1 MGRLRPDRRIALVL
15 AVLLFAAGAAP
26 AWPGQDQPEGRIDPS
41 SYRLDT
47 LSLGR
52 FTRDVGA
59 ALSAPSIWRDR
70 DWLRF
75 TAAAGVSLALFAGD
89 ESLFRNVRE
98 SRTPFSR
105 DASPVISKIGNGGY
119 LAGFIGL
126 LYLSGEA
133 FDSAPW
139 RRTAW
144 LGLESFAATTA
155 VIFAL
160 KAVFGRARPYAD
172 EGPYAF
178 HPFSFKGR
186 YASFASGD
194 AAGAFAVA
202 SVVAG
207 TSDSVLI
214 DALAYGLAGLAAFYR
229 VHDGKHWPSD
239 VLVGSLLGLVIG
251 KKIVAWD
258 EGKDKSGGVSLEIA
272 APAGFSGLGFSL
284 KF

>member
-1 MGRLRPDRRIALVL
+1 MGRPRPDRRIALVL
-15 AVLLFAAGAAP
+15 AVLLFASGAAP
-26 AWPGQDQPEGRIDPS
+26 SPAGRDQASPRLDPA
-41 SYRLDT
+41 SYRLGT
-47 LSLGR
+47 LSLNR
-52 FTRDVGA
+52 FGRDVGA
-59 ALSAPSIWRDR
+59 ALSSPSIWTDR

-89 ESLFRNVRE
+89 EILYRNVRE

-105 DASPVISKIGNGGY
+105 DASPVISKIGNGGF

-126 LYLSGEA
+126 LYLGGEA
-133 FDSAPW
+133 FDRRPW

-144 LGLESFAATTA
+144 LGLESFAATTV
-155 VIFAL
+155 VILAL

-172 EGPYAF
+172 EGTYDF

-207 TSDSVLI
+207 TSDSALV
-214 DALAYGLAGLAAFYR
+214 DALAYGLAGLASFYR

-239 VLVGSLLGLVIG
+239 VFVGSLLGLVIG
-251 KKIVAWD
+251 KKIVALD
-258 EGKDKSGGVSLEIA
+258 EGKDKDGGATLELA
-272 APAGFSGLGFSL
+272 APAGYPGLGFCL
-284 KF
+284 RF